1 MISSSSKSHTSR
13 SDLSLSVFVFFLR
26 RLTGDS
32 ITAGSVSSASVPV
45 PGVEFPDED
54 TTGVLSRCSVR
65 AVLLRDILQS
75 PEMAA
80 R

>member
-1 MISSSSKSHTSR
+1 
-13 SDLSLSVFVFFLR
+13 
-26 RLTGDS
+26 
-32 ITAGSVSSASVPV
+32 V

-65 AVLLRDILQS
+65 AVLLRNILQS